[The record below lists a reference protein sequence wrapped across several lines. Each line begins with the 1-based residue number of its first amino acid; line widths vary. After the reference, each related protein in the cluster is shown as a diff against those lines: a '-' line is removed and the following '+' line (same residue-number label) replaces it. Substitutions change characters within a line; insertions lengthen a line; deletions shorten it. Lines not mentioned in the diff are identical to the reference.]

1 MRTHSLENDLNADA
15 ADILSA
21 IQKGFR
27 TIIDVKGKLAEYF
40 LDQELA
46 RLKHKGVISSYHW
59 TDKDGEPDFL
69 VEYQG
74 HRLKIECKN
83 IRSKELLRT
92 PPSYKVELQKTRNS
106 KDGTNTRGYK
116 QLGFDVLA
124 ACLFNHTKRW
134 EYLFICTSR
143 LESRPTDRAFLKI
156 MQPVPFAA
164 SSPWHSTLEA
174 AINERVA
181 KKSKP

>member
-1 MRTHSLENDLNADA
+1 VRTHPLENDLNADA

-27 TIIDVKGKLAEYF
+27 AIIDVKGKLAEYF

-46 RLKHKGVISSYHW
+46 QLKREGFISGYHW
-59 TDKDGEPDFL
+59 ADKDGEPDFV
-69 VEYQG
+69 VEHKGY
-74 HRLKIECKN
+74 RLKIECKN
-83 IRSKELLRT
+83 IRSKELFRT

-116 QLGFDVLA
+116 RSEFDILA

-134 EYLFICTSR
+134 EYRFVCTSR
-143 LESRPTDRAFLKI
+143 LEVRPKEKAFLKI
-156 MQPVPFAA
+156 MQPVPFT
-164 SSPWHSTLEA
+164 STVPWHSTLEG
-174 AINERVA
+174 AIKEWVA
-181 KKSKP
+181 KRNRP

>member
-1 MRTHSLENDLNADA
+1 MRTHPLEDDLNADA

-27 TIIDVKGKLAEYF
+27 AIIDVKGKLAEYF

-46 RLKHKGVISSYHW
+46 RLKNEGAISNYHW
-59 TDKDGEPDFL
+59 ADKDGEPDFL
-69 VEYQG
+69 IEHQG
-74 HRLKIECKN
+74 HKLKIECKN
-83 IRSKELLRT
+83 IRSKALFRT

-106 KDGTNTRGYK
+106 KNGTNTRGYK
-116 QLGFDVLA
+116 RNEFDILA
-124 ACLFNHTKRW
+124 ACLFNHTKHW

-143 LESRPTDRAFLKI
+143 LEARPTERTFLKV
-156 MQPVPFAA
+156 MQPVPFTA

-174 AINERVA
+174 AISERVA